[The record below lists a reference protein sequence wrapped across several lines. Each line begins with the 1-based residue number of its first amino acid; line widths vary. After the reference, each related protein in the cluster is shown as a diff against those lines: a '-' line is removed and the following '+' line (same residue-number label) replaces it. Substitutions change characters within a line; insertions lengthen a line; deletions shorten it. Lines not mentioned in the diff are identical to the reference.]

1 MFEWHFRIRT
11 TKEKSSVTA
20 QLKKF
25 DIKNTQSKNRP
36 KNLYDLVK
44 TPSISCIYFYNHL
57 PSLPAY

>member
-1 MFEWHFRIRT
+1 MFEWHFRIWT